1 MRARRLALVGGFLVA
16 VPAAFVAGALA
27 QSQARVVWHWPDSL
41 EAVHAAPKNHKVLF
55 ENDHVRLLE
64 VTVRP
69 GETENMHGH
78 PSPSVFAFDAVQP
91 KGTNHILDGDTGP
104 VPRAFEDADWHTP
117 QCMTMGTQAPHQIT
131 NLDTFP
137 QHFYRIEFKKM
148 DGNSVES
155 KTSY

>member
-1 MRARRLALVGGFLVA
+1 MHARRLALIAGFPVA
-16 VPAAFVAGALA
+16 VATAFVAGAWA
-27 QSQARVVWHWPDSL
+27 QSQTRVVWHWPDSL

-64 VTVRP
+64 VTVQP
-69 GETENMHGH
+69 GEIENIHGH
-78 PSPSVFAFDAVQP
+78 PSPSVFALDAVQP
-91 KGTNHILDGDTGP
+91 KGTNHILDGDTRP
-104 VPRAFEDADWHTP
+104 VPRAFEDADWNAP

-148 DGNSVES
+148 DGQSIES